1 MIMVR
6 QLLQRIRKFRQDK
19 ALILMYHQVC
29 ERSDDPWELAVH
41 PGNFYEQ
48 LDYLRKNFQVVP
60 VADLANGITRGKVGS
75 NAVAI
80 TFDDGFR
87 DNYTTAAPIL
97 DWFNMPAAFYVS
109 TRSILEERIYWW
121 EVLQHV
127 LFHTE
132 VLPARFEMVIAH
144 ELLTFAFRSD
154 RALCSR
160 AVNQIRAWNSSLPV
174 PNERVALYML
184 LWSRLKSLAHEEQST
199 ALDELRAWAGVA
211 DFTSCPAQ
219 TMSVREVRMLAESPL
234 FSIGAHTVHHS
245 MLSRQDR
252 CQQDFEVRES
262 KRQIEKWLGKPVS
275 GFAYPYGNFN
285 STTRDILKEAGFTY
299 GLSTESRPVTAE
311 ADPYALPRIQVKN
324 WSVYEFGSKIKELVY
339 G

>member
-1 MIMVR
+1 MVR

-127 LFHTE
+127 
-132 VLPARFEMVIAH
+132 
-144 ELLTFAFRSD
+144 
-154 RALCSR
+154 
-160 AVNQIRAWNSSLPV
+160 
-174 PNERVALYML
+174 
-184 LWSRLKSLAHEEQST
+184 
-199 ALDELRAWAGVA
+199 
-211 DFTSCPAQ
+211 
-219 TMSVREVRMLAESPL
+219 
-234 FSIGAHTVHHS
+234 
-245 MLSRQDR
+245 
-252 CQQDFEVRES
+252 
-262 KRQIEKWLGKPVS
+262 
-275 GFAYPYGNFN
+275 
-285 STTRDILKEAGFTY
+285 
-299 GLSTESRPVTAE
+299 
-311 ADPYALPRIQVKN
+311 
-324 WSVYEFGSKIKELVY
+324 
-339 G
+339 